1 MALVDPSDPVRYLSP
16 TAVVMTPVEQVLRQE
31 LRRLAPRVAVQ
42 HQLRPHERARIA
54 ALLRASWDAVLRLE
68 PGHE

>member
-1 MALVDPSDPVRYLSP
+1 
-16 TAVVMTPVEQVLRQE
+16 MTPVEQVLRQE

>member
-16 TAVVMTPVEQVLRQE
+16 T
-31 LRRLAPRVAVQ
+31 APRVAVQ